1 MSSRLLLMCQHCGER
16 RFKSQRYLDQHLAIS
31 SSCSRAARAAR
42 DEHMRQ
48 VIDATSQTMHRSS
61 QSPSNNPRFRGDQ
74 PNELRGESDPEDG
87 IIMTIDSDSDQENY
101 DLQANV
107 VSFQDDDSWGVAWDG
122 DQEGLD
128 YNDPAHKHLI
138 NYKEHVAEMA
148 TNYEPFPKNEKRMIN
163 LLHVLVHKGVPLST
177 TEAVF
182 E

>member
-107 VSFQDDDSWGVAWDG
+107 VSFQDDDSWGVTWNG

-128 YNDPAHKHLI
+128 YTDPAQRRTSQMECPKLWP
-138 NYKEHVAEMA
+138 NP
-148 TNYEPFPKNEKRMIN
+148 TNHP
-163 LLHVLVHKGVPLST
+163 H
-177 TEAVF
+177 
-182 E
+182 